1 MGRAPARRS
10 PIGPPHPGSVSRLGL
25 TDRPPDPDHG
35 RVTNADVIV
44 VGAGVQGASLAFH
57 LAERGASVLV
67 LERESVA
74 AGATGRSSGFVR
86 MHYDL
91 EAEARLAWA
100 SFPTFWDWAAR
111 VGAGDP
117 GFVRTGFLQLV
128 PPGFEAH
135 LRANVAMQQ
144 RLGVATLLLDG
155 DDVRRLV
162 PDLASDDVVLAA
174 YEPLSGY
181 ADPAA
186 TAAGF
191 LAAARNR
198 GARYVGGCR
207 VERVTTAGERVTGV
221 ATNQG
226 SFAAPVVVDAAGA
239 WAGRLAESVGVEVPI
254 EAWRHDTFVLGR
266 PAGLRSPLPVV
277 LDHALGIYFRPEG
290 GHQLLV
296 GLEDENRL
304 GGDPDR
310 PLEATPSRTIDIAV
324 ERLTRRLPA
333 AEAATLER
341 TFVGQDGITPDQRAI
356 IGPAGPEGFWLCCGF
371 SGTGFKT
378 APAIGAAL
386 AAWICGDDA
395 GRRQLEPFRLERF
408 QTGELLVG
416 PYPYPSLWR

>member
-1 MGRAPARRS
+1 LTRRPA
-10 PIGPPHPGSVSRLGL
+10 
-25 TDRPPDPDHG
+25 DPDHG

-57 LAERGASVLV
+57 LARRGASVLV
-67 LERESVA
+67 LEREAVA

-91 EAEARLAWA
+91 EAEVRLAWA
-100 SFPTFWDWAAR
+100 SFPTFWDWEAR
-111 VGAGDP
+111 VGPGDP

-128 PPGFEAH
+128 PPGLEDH

-144 RLGVATLLLDG
+144 RLGVATLLVDG

-162 PDLASDDVVLAA
+162 PDLAADDVALAA

-191 LAAARNR
+191 LAAARDL

-207 VERVTTAGERVTGV
+207 VERVTTDGERVTGV
-221 ATNQG
+221 ATDRG
-226 SFAAPVVVDAAGA
+226 SFAAPTVVDAAGA
-239 WAGRLAESVGVEVPI
+239 WAGRLAATVGVEVPI

-277 LDHALGIYFRPEG
+277 LDHALGVYFRPEG
-290 GHQLLV
+290 RHQLLV

-310 PLEATPSRTIDIAV
+310 PLEATPTGAIDLAV
-324 ERLTRRLPA
+324 DRLIRRLPA

-341 TFVGQDGITPDQRAI
+341 SFVGQDGITPDQRAI
-356 IGPAGPEGFWLCCGF
+356 IGPAGPDGFWLCCGF

-386 AAWICGDDA
+386 AAWICGDETAARDLA
-395 GRRQLEPFRLERF
+395 PFRLDRF
-408 QTGELLVG
+408 RTGELLVG
-416 PYPYPSLWR
+416 RHPYPSLWR